1 MRPGD
6 LRKLAEQHESEGVRL
21 AEAGDTAASVTLF
34 LKAQNLRAAA
44 DELEA
49 RLTDVGYRGT
59 DVAVKPEVSKPEAKP
74 GKLKPI
80 DRTPSQLVMC
90 AGKAGYSLR
99 GLAEAVGE
107 HHAYLSMAHAGKRP
121 IKRAVAE
128 KIQKLTGFEASPAN
142 WPGGIGGT
150 KG

>member
-1 MRPGD
+1 MRPAD

-21 AEAGDTAASVTLF
+21 AESGDTAASVTLL
-34 LKAQNLRAAA
+34 LKAANLRVTA

-49 RLTDVGYRGT
+49 RLTDVRYRGT
-59 DVAVKPEVSKPEAKP
+59 DVAVKPEAEKPTGQRKP
-74 GKLKPI
+74 L
-80 DRTPSQLVMC
+80 DRTPSQLVQR
-90 AGKAGYSLR
+90 AGQAGYSLR

-142 WPGGIGGT
+142 WPGGIGST